1 VEPQTVEEFKTKETA
16 IAGWNRRALRQDSSG
31 GIEVDEYQARLNGDR
46 AAIRVID
53 ELKREL
59 SRLRAAPQESR
70 SEVPENAVELAAY
83 RRALE
88 QIIRSEDCDPVQ
100 VAHEAITPF
109 TDWAGASE
117 VQTRAIERALA
128 SHAEP
133 GAQIPYDG
141 VANRAQYE
149 AETAHAAQAEPDA
162 HSELGRDDDAPR
174 KDFERQQYKRAET
187 PEQRATRHAKEYA
200 TGPASAAPEPA
211 AQARINR
218 WIAEGRAQGLEDACK
233 LVMEYG
239 GTRNQRV
246 ALCRRILTKIKP
258 RETEGK

>member
-162 HSELGRDDDAPR
+162 QINAAGRSSAGFVPVD
-174 KDFERQQYKRAET
+174 KS
-187 PEQRATRHAKEYA
+187 
-200 TGPASAAPEPA
+200 GPASAAPEPA